1 MTRRRHDRRKNSG
14 GGAPKW
20 MVTYSDMVTLI
31 LVFFVL
37 LFSMSQIDQERFE
50 ALAQSFQDR
59 VIFDFLPS
67 IVPGDHPSSGN
78 SADTAGQG
86 DGEEGEDRMEPP
98 EDPMEEIGD
107 EADDEPQLEERLENL
122 YSEISSY
129 IKEND
134 LDNLVTASKTEYGV
148 SLVLQEKILFQ
159 SGEATILDDG
169 FELLDEVA
177 FLLSEVP
184 NHVRV
189 EGHTDSRPISNF
201 RYPSNWELSGARAS
215 SVVRYFIDEKG
226 LEGERFSAVGYGD
239 TQPVVENT
247 PETWKENRR
256 VEIVILDSNLENGQ
270 MNAEN

>member
-1 MTRRRHDRRKNSG
+1 
-14 GGAPKW
+14 
-20 MVTYSDMVTLI
+20 
-31 LVFFVL
+31 
-37 LFSMSQIDQERFE
+37 
-50 ALAQSFQDR
+50 
-59 VIFDFLPS
+59 
-67 IVPGDHPSSGN
+67 N

-201 RYPSNWELSGARAS
+201 RYPSNWELSG
-215 SVVRYFIDEKG
+215 
-226 LEGERFSAVGYGD
+226 
-239 TQPVVENT
+239 
-247 PETWKENRR
+247 
-256 VEIVILDSNLENGQ
+256 
-270 MNAEN
+270 